1 MQSKIRIDFLHSF
14 MMLYFKAFIKGSWY
28 FNDAQK
34 IAFSS
39 QSRALQ
45 LLRDLSSN
53 NPKCGTF
60 AFWNVCVGK
69 VKCFWLWDF
78 WISHKFSQT
87 TFHRLFIHRFTKLSK
102 ADSSHPL
109 LVVWKSFLRVWRVLS
124 RLWVWS
130 GTFNISHFNNGVS
143 EV

>member
-14 MMLYFKAFIKGSWY
+14 MMLYIKAFIKGSWY

-34 IAFSS
+34 KLHFFPKQSFSVIKG
-39 QSRALQ
+39 
-45 LLRDLSSN
+45 SSN

-102 ADSSHPL
+102 ADSSNPL

-130 GTFNISHFNNGVS
+130 GTFNIFHFHNGVS